1 MTGAGGEDSGDDG
14 RSLEERRRAG
24 VRKTVAIIVVF
35 ILAVFAWTIIG
46 KMIR

>member
-1 MTGAGGEDSGDDG
+1 MAGAGGEERGDDG
-14 RSLEERRRAG
+14 RSSGRTAARRSG
-24 VRKTVAIIVVF
+24 KTVAIIVVF